1 MALPDTFVA
10 GFHDEAAVR
19 KMRYNVLGNTRLR
32 VSHMAFG
39 GGALGGPNTY
49 GEYDE
54 ADAISAVHQALKQGI
69 NYIDTAPWYGQGR
82 SEELL
87 GKALKDIPRN
97 AYYIG
102 TKVGRYE
109 TDPTKMFDFSR
120 EKTLWSVDHSLKLLG
135 LDYVDI
141 IQVHDIEFAP
151 NLDIVLNETLPVL
164 QSVVKS
170 GKARYIG
177 VTGYPVSVLKEAVE
191 CSNIKIDTVL
201 SYTRDTLLDDTLKKF
216 LPFFQSK
223 GLGIINAAG
232 VSMGLLSNAGPPSW
246 HPAPEHVKEACAA
259 AGQYCKERGVE
270 LAQLAQHYTMAQPGI
285 ATHLV
290 GMNSQEVLRSNLDIL
305 NNGLSALQKQVLQ
318 EINTQFFDKIKPV
331 NWENIEITELR
342 KKLEVLGQ

>member
-10 GFHDEAAVR
+10 TFHDEEAVR
-19 KMRYNVLGNTRLR
+19 KMRYNVLGSTGLR

-39 GGALGGPNTY
+39 GGALGGRFLY

-54 ADAISAVHQALKQGI
+54 AEAIATVHEALKQGI

-97 AYYIG
+97 AYYIA

-109 TDPTKMFDFSR
+109 RDPRKMFDFSR
-120 EKTLWSVDHSLKLLG
+120 DKTLESVDHSLKLLG

-151 NLDIVLNETLPVL
+151 SLDIVVNETLPAL
-164 QSVVKS
+164 QSVVEA
-170 GKARYIG
+170 GKARFIG
-177 VTGYPVSVLKEAVE
+177 VTGYPVSVLKEAIE
-191 CSNIKIDTVL
+191 RSNTKVDTVL
-201 SYTRDTLLDDTLKKF
+201 SYTRDTLIDDTFKKF

-232 VSMGLLSNAGPPSW
+232 VAMGLLTNAGPSEW
-246 HPAPEHVKEACAA
+246 HPAPDSLKKVCAA

-270 LAQLAQHYTMAQPGI
+270 LGRLAQHYTMAQPGI
-285 ATHLV
+285 ATNLV
-290 GMNSQEVLRSNLDIL
+290 GMNSQEVLRSNLDNL
-305 NNGLSALQKQVLQ
+305 NNGLSDLEMQVLQ
-318 EINTQFFDKIKPV
+318 EINTQFFDKIKPSH
-331 NWENIEITELR
+331 WENVEINALKE
-342 KKLEVLGQ
+342 KLKTLGD